1 MKWDETYC
9 AEQMNDGYTLKCM
22 FIVVVVFS
30 IPLESQSFYSQ
41 LKIYVLL
48 KHAFFNQL
56 VTVNSNYCQVV
67 KMYPREEGD
76 AGDEI
81 NKKKPQKLIYKRRKV
96 YLDFHYHCNIV

>member
-30 IPLESQSFYSQ
+30 IP

-81 NKKKPQKLIYKRRKV
+81 NQMKKNPSKT
-96 YLDFHYHCNIV
+96 NI

>member
-30 IPLESQSFYSQ
+30 IPLELQFFYSQ

-67 KMYPREEGD
+67 KMYPREERD

-81 NKKKPQKLIYKRRKV
+81 NQMKKKNPSKT
-96 YLDFHYHCNIV
+96 NI